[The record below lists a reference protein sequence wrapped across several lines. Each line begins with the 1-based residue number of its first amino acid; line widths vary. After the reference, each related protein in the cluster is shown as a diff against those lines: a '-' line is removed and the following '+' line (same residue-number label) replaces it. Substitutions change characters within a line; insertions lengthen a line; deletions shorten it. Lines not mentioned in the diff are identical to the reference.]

1 MTKVYTLPFG
11 VFISTSNDLDMS
23 MIRQSTKGVSMRV
36 SISLL
41 VLKLPSY
48 IFLAGLRQ
56 FADAGD
62 VDLDHL

>member
-1 MTKVYTLPFG
+1 MK
-11 VFISTSNDLDMS
+11 
-23 MIRQSTKGVSMRV
+23 V

-41 VLKLPSY
+41 VLELPSD

-56 FADAGD
+56 LADAGD